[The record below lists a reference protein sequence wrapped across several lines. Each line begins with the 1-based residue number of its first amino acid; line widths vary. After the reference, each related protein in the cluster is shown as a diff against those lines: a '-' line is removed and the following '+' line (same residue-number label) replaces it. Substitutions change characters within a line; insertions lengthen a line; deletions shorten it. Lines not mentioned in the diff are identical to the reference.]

1 MSLDPLPRKVGV
13 LYTLTP
19 TATISAV
26 APAIIMARTL
36 ALYDFSY
43 FVVFAMSAT
52 GLGIVVSSDTLSEVA
67 NDHFI

>member
-1 MSLDPLPRKVGV
+1 MSSDPLHRKVGV
-13 LYTLTP
+13 PYAHTP
-19 TATISAV
+19 NVTISEV

-52 GLGIVVSSDTLSEVA
+52 GLGIVVSSDTLSEFG
-67 NDHFI
+67 DHFI